1 MTLDSVGLWVAIALA
16 GALGAA
22 SRFLLDRA
30 VSSRSAARLPF
41 GTLVINV
48 SGSFA
53 AGAVAGLVASW
64 ALSEVARTVVAG
76 GFLGAYTTF
85 STAMYETARLLEE
98 GDRRIGVVNLL
109 APLVLST
116 PAAAVGWWWFG

>member
-1 MTLDSVGLWVAIALA
+1 
-16 GALGAA
+16 
-22 SRFLLDRA
+22 
-30 VSSRSAARLPF
+30 
-41 GTLVINV
+41 
-48 SGSFA
+48 
-53 AGAVAGLVASW
+53 
-64 ALSEVARTVVAG
+64 VVAG

-98 GDRRIGVVNLL
+98 GDRRVGVVNLL